1 MEITLRP
8 LTLGEILDRTASIY
22 RKNFWLLAGIS
33 AIYAGVVLALGL
45 GTLVIMFYI
54 RKWYGADAYIASLQP
69 MALLLTAVML
79 ILSALPMAAV
89 NRVIAWL
96 NLGEKAT
103 IRGAYA
109 NVITRW
115 RTYITLMSML
125 VGMIYGPYL
134 IFFGGFYAF
143 LSARGIGA
151 GLQHSS
157 QINDTQIMLIGLVSL
172 VFILI
177 VPMLVAYMIWMA
189 LRCALSMPACVV
201 EGLAPRASIS
211 RSIELTKGARGRIFV
226 LFLLV
231 MVIQYGL
238 ILLFDGPFLIAIFKQ
253 AMAHPGDIHLVQE
266 MVQRLLMFFI
276 TTFVTPIYSTGFMLF
291 YYDQRVRKE
300 GFDIEWMM
308 QAAGLNSPVE
318 AVSGA
323 VATESVTPSLPPA
336 PQDEPPAPSNEAHE

>member
-33 AIYAGVVLALGL
+33 AIYAGIVLALGL
-45 GTLVIMFYI
+45 CTLVVMYFI
-54 RKWYGADAYIASLQP
+54 RRWYGADAYLASLQP
-69 MALLLTAVML
+69 LALLLTAVML
-79 ILSALPMAAV
+79 ILSAAPMAAV

-109 NVITRW
+109 SVLKRW
-115 RTYITLMSML
+115 KTYITLMSML

-143 LSARGIGA
+143 LSARGFGA
-151 GLQHSS
+151 GAHQAQMNQSS
-157 QINDTQIMLIGLVSL
+157 MLVIGLISL
-172 VFILI
+172 VFILF

-189 LRCALSMPACVV
+189 LRCALSLPACVV
-201 EGLAPRASIS
+201 EGLTPRASIR
-211 RSIELTKGARGRIFV
+211 RSIELTTGARGRIFV

-238 ILLFDGPFLIAIFKQ
+238 ILLFDGPFLISIFKQ
-253 AMAHPGDIHLVQE
+253 AMAHPGEIHLVQE
-266 MVQRLLMFFI
+266 FVQRILMFFI

-308 QAAGLNSPVE
+308 QAAGLNTPVE
-318 AVSGA
+318 AASVA
-323 VATESVTPSLPPA
+323 VTIEPEPPA
-336 PQDEPPAPSNEAHE
+336 LPSADQVEPSAPSNEAHE